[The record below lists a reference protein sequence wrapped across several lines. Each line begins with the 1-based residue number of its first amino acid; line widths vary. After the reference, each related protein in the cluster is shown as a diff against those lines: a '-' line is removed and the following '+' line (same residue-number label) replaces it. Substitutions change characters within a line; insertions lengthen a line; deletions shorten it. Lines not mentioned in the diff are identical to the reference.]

1 MKKIVSL
8 GFILLILTSIMTLP
22 TQAVNV
28 SSETEVIQTEFGNI
42 EIETETVVYDFVSR
56 SSGKQADR
64 TTTIKYDGK
73 TIAEVTLSVTFG

>member
-42 EIETETVVYDFVSR
+42 EI
-56 SSGKQADR
+56 
-64 TTTIKYDGK
+64 
-73 TIAEVTLSVTFG
+73 